1 MPSLKTIQVEM
12 DDFPGPVCINEDDF
26 NPAIHRRPGT
36 KKPDEKETIQTSED
50 QVSEKPKGK

>member
-12 DDFPGPVCINEDDF
+12 DCFPGPVWINEDDF
-26 NPAIHRRPGT
+26 NPAIHRQPGT
-36 KKPDEKETIQTSED
+36 KNPDEKETTQTSEA